1 MYTLEIVILYILLLV
16 VLLKHFAKYF
26 LLNWKLLC
34 VIYSIDNWEP
44 LTILKQWNY
53 MVICVSEKNSTGWNM
68 EIVLDLREIVEIQN
82 L

>member
-34 VIYSIDNWEP
+34 VIYSIDN
-44 LTILKQWNY
+44 
-53 MVICVSEKNSTGWNM
+53 
-68 EIVLDLREIVEIQN
+68 
-82 L
+82 